1 MFSNLNAEMGRAKL
15 SIKSLSELT
24 GINYETLKLKFRG
37 VTEFKLCE
45 MVEIKRKAFPDKTL
59 DYLFATDETGSEE
72 GREQRVAE
80 TVERKPFKSIH
91 IDIEKGIYLLNGEK
105 VPMVSRID
113 LEFNNGKWSLL
124 ITRDELYVQETT
136 KED

>member
-1 MFSNLNAEMGRAKL
+1 MFPNCRKESIAAHRDGSILSFNAEMGRAKL

-72 GREQRVAE
+72 GRE
-80 TVERKPFKSIH
+80 
-91 IDIEKGIYLLNGEK
+91 
-105 VPMVSRID
+105 
-113 LEFNNGKWSLL
+113 
-124 ITRDELYVQETT
+124 
-136 KED
+136 

>member
-1 MFSNLNAEMGRAKL
+1 M

-59 DYLFATDETGSEE
+59 DYLFATDETG
-72 GREQRVAE
+72 R
-80 TVERKPFKSIH
+80 
-91 IDIEKGIYLLNGEK
+91 
-105 VPMVSRID
+105 
-113 LEFNNGKWSLL
+113 
-124 ITRDELYVQETT
+124 
-136 KED
+136 

>member
-59 DYLFATDETGSEE
+59 DYLFATDETSEW
-72 GREQRVAE
+72 A
-80 TVERKPFKSIH
+80 KW
-91 IDIEKGIYLLNGEK
+91 GEK
-105 VPMVSRID
+105 NVD
-113 LEFNNGKWSLL
+113 FQNDDWEH
-124 ITRDELYVQETT
+124 
-136 KED
+136 